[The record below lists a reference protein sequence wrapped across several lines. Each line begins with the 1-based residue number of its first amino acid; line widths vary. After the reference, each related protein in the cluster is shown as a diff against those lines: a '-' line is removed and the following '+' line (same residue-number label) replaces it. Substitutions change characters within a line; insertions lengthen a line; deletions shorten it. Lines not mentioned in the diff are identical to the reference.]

1 MRSSKKRTLGILKS
15 KKKNIRH
22 EKNRFRPD
30 NFCPT
35 PSHPKKF
42 YTPLCMGE
50 LQLQKNFRWWGVRGG
65 SAMAILSLFL
75 KNTHPRK
82 IVCWKCILTW
92 CVKYSLANKINRCS
106 RGVYMYFSHFEKK
119 IMVWGPPIA
128 AKSGI
133 LYFPGTLILVN
144 ICSKPPC
151 FEAYFER
158 LFADNFVSR
167 PCIMLKFFSRVK
179 NS

>member
-1 MRSSKKRTLGILKS
+1 M
-15 KKKNIRH
+15 KKNAFGLITFVPH
-22 EKNRFRPD
+22 H
-30 NFCPT
+30 T
-35 PSHPKKF
+35 
-42 YTPLCMGE
+42 T
-50 LQLQKNFRWWGVRGG
+50 QKNFTHYFIWVNYNHKKISGCGG

-82 IVCWKCILTW
+82 IECWKCILTW
-92 CVKYSLANKINRCS
+92 CVKYSLSDKINRCS